1 MGLLGLLGQPCPFE
15 GGAILVG
22 GGFEQMDLFRIEQ
35 VTWVCRPESYDTD
48 GTVRCQERKVQR
60 GGAGQCLGA
69 ETGAFFVIEHPL
81 GDTGFLGID
90 SKKSCWFRCSAT
102 RPRSSGRNTAT

>member
-1 MGLLGLLGQPCPFE
+1 MGVQAGEP
-15 GGAILVG
+15 
-22 GGFEQMDLFRIEQ
+22 RH
-35 VTWVCRPESYDTD
+35 RR
-48 GTVRCQERKVQR
+48 TVRCQERKIQR

-90 SKKSCWFRCSAT
+90 FEEELLAPLQRHSHQSPPEGTPPPDFQRQLGGAGR
-102 RPRSSGRNTAT
+102 RPR